1 MFAHISAVK
10 RDSRLWRA
18 FSACTVRPPTAST
31 HSTRQWRSFTYSNNE
46 SFSHSQSRH
55 WLWHWVLFHTCG
67 WV

>member
-18 FSACTVRPPTAST
+18 FSACTVRPPTASRQ
-31 HSTRQWRSFTYSNNE
+31 STRQWRSSDNSKNE

-55 WLWHWVLFHTCG
+55 WHWGLLHTCG